1 MPPAHS
7 LQGVHPSRY
16 QGLRFNPKAHP
27 HSAEAASK
35 MARAFPSGREMRT
48 HRLGV
53 LAGTAVLDSI
63 NPDVFT
69 KPAARDPAGNPLRS
83 TVGRSVKVRPGCLDT
98 FLQKHE
104 T

>member
-1 MPPAHS
+1 
-7 LQGVHPSRY
+7 
-16 QGLRFNPKAHP
+16 
-27 HSAEAASK
+27 